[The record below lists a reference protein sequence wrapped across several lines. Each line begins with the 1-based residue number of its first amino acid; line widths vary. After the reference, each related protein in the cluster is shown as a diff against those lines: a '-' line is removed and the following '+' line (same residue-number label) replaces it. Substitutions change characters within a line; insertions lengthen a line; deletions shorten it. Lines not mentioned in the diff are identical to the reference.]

1 MQDRRGFFASIAGLF
16 AVAAVNPVKAL
27 DLESSFYSSR
37 PDVDLAMIP
46 ETVKSQMVRLTEF
59 MHAELVKQ
67 IGHFPESGGESKIC
81 FEYPHLFGID
91 FMPSM
96 DSFNTLTDEQMKARY
111 VMPAMT
117 NMANE
122 IRFQKA
128 TRFAQLPLPSISLA
142 DGVRVTGH
150 GVSLRGLRAYDMG
163 SGYEDSW
170 GNYIAG
176 TPGYI
181 CRFDVLFG

>member
-1 MQDRRGFFASIAGLF
+1 MQDRRGFFVSIAGLF

-37 PDVDLAMIP
+37 PDADLAMIP
-46 ETVKSQMVRLTEF
+46 ETIKSQMTRLTEF

-67 IGHFPESGGESKIC
+67 VGHFPDVGGESKIS
-81 FEYPHLFGID
+81 FEYPHQFRID
-91 FMPSM
+91 FMPSL
-96 DSFNTLTDEQMKARY
+96 DSFNTLTDDQMKDRY
-111 VMPAMT
+111 VLPAMSQ
-117 NMANE
+117 MANE

-128 TRFAQLPLPSISLA
+128 SRFAELPLPGGIA
-142 DGVRVTGH
+142 DAVRVTGH

-163 SGYEDSW
+163 YGYEDSF

-176 TPGYI
+176 SPGYI